1 MKKKN
6 LFQIILIFSMVFS
19 SCIHFGETNRKIT
32 IINNT
37 DKDIEVT
44 NFTFTN
50 GSTENGSI
58 ISIPSLP
65 CTILANTQYIIE
77 ADDTTSDWLEYTVK
91 YNNELFQGNTGELF
105 ITKNFTL
112 KFYIDKTSNNLYCSK
127 IDTYSEIKTELLK
140 L

>member
-6 LFQIILIFSMVFS
+6 LFQTVLIFSIIFF

-37 DKDIEVT
+37 DKDIVLT

-50 GSTENGSI
+50 GSTENGTVS
-58 ISIPSLP
+58 SIPSFP
-65 CTILANTQYIIE
+65 FIITTNTQCIVE
-77 ADDTTSDWLEYTVK
+77 TDDTTSDWLEYTIK

-112 KFYIDKTSNNLYCSK
+112 KFYVDKTTNNLYCSK
-127 IDTYSEIKTELLK
+127 IDSYSETETELDK